1 MIWRPT
7 MRTSRI
13 IEMIYLLLNN
23 RQQKAQDIADHFGV
37 STKTI
42 YRDVETLAEAGV
54 PISMQQGIG
63 GGIVLSDNYAI
74 NKTKLTVSEEVVLM
88 KALDEI
94 KKLPNAQLDYA
105 LKLLKQYFNEAATL
119 WINTDDIALDIQ
131 DKFHKVKVAII
142 EKRVIEFDYFTN
154 LKFIKYRVEP
164 YELRLK
170 GDVWNLLVRHIKTDC
185 FEEVYLAR
193 MKNIDIKT
201 KCFTR
206 RELPVEY
213 GKRYGGTINEIRF
226 QVTELTDEILNRFPI
241 ENFEFAE
248 DEIFLCVKVKETEKA
263 LMIEKEFVELK
274 YIDFLNMG
282 NENDCY

>member
-1 MIWRPT
+1 

-63 GGIVLSDNYAI
+63 GGIVLNDNYAI

-131 DKFHKVKVAII
+131 DKFHNVKVAII

-193 MKNIDIKT
+193 MKDIDIKT

>member
-131 DKFHKVKVAII
+131 DKFHNVKVAII

-170 GDVWNLLVRHIKTDC
+170 GDVWKLLVRHIKTDC

-193 MKNIDIKT
+193 MKDIVIKT

-206 RELPVEY
+206 RELPVEF

-241 ENFEFAE
+241 ENFEFGE
-248 DEIFLCVKVKETEKA
+248 DEILLRVKVKETEKS

-274 YIDFLNMG
+274 YVKAL
-282 NENDCY
+282 

>member
-1 MIWRPT
+1 MIWRTT

-154 LKFIKYRVEP
+154 LKFIKYRIEP

-193 MKNIDIKT
+193 MKDIDIKT

-206 RELPVEY
+206 RELPVEF

-248 DEIFLCVKVKETEKA
+248 DEILLCVKVKETEKA

-274 YIDFLNMG
+274 YVKAL
-282 NENDCY
+282 

>member
-226 QVTELTDEILNRFPI
+226 QVTGLTDEILNRFPI
-241 ENFEFAE
+241 ENFEFGE
-248 DEIFLCVKVKETEKA
+248 DEILLRVKVKETEKS

-274 YIDFLNMG
+274 YVKAL
-282 NENDCY
+282 

>member
-1 MIWRPT
+1 

-119 WINTDDIALDIQ
+119 WINTDDIALDFQ

-185 FEEVYLAR
+185 FEEVYVAR
-193 MKNIDIKT
+193 MKDIDIKT

-206 RELPVEY
+206 RELPVEF

-248 DEIFLCVKVKETEKA
+248 DEILLCVKVKETEKA

-274 YIDFLNMG
+274 YIDFLNRG

>member
-193 MKNIDIKT
+193 MKDIDIKT

-226 QVTELTDEILNRFPI
+226 QVTDLTDEILNRFPI

>member
-1 MIWRPT
+1 

>member
-1 MIWRPT
+1 

-193 MKNIDIKT
+193 MKDIDIKT

-226 QVTELTDEILNRFPI
+226 QVTDLTDEILNRFPI

>member
-241 ENFEFAE
+241 ENFEFKE
-248 DEIFLCVKVKETEKA
+248 DQIFLTLKVKAYEDV
-263 LMIEKEFVELK
+263 FVFQSFPELK
-274 YIDFLNMG
+274 YLKHI
-282 NENDCY
+282 

>member
-1 MIWRPT
+1 MIWRTT

-63 GGIVLSDNYAI
+63 GGIVLNDNYAI

-131 DKFHKVKVAII
+131 DKFHNVKVAII

-170 GDVWNLLVRHIKTDC
+170 GDVWKLLVRHIKTDC

-193 MKNIDIKT
+193 MKDIDIKT

-241 ENFEFAE
+241 ENFEFKE
-248 DEIFLCVKVKETEKA
+248 DQIFLTLKVKAYEDV
-263 LMIEKEFVELK
+263 FVFQSFPELK
-274 YIDFLNMG
+274 YLKHI
-282 NENDCY
+282 